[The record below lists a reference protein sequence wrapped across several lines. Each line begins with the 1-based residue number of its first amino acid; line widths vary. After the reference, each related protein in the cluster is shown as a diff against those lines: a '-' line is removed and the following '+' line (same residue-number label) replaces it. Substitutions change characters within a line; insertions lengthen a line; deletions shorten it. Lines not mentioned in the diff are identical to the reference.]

1 MEGARLGE
9 SAAGV
14 SPQTRKE
21 GHQGVEYPGGGFGF
35 QVTGPRPPGFVAA
48 ELVLL
53 RRGQV
58 AVATIGQFN
67 GEGLLERAALL
78 DGQPDDYAQAH
89 LLAPG
94 RAPEHHLV
102 LEEPD

>member
-1 MEGARLGE
+1 MEGARPGE

-35 QVTGPRPPGFVAA
+35 QVTGPRSPGLVAA

-53 RRGQV
+53 GRGQV
-58 AVATIGQFN
+58 AVTAIGQFN
-67 GEGLLERAALL
+67 GEGLFESGRMLL
-78 DGQPDDYAQAH
+78 SCKPSGAD
-89 LLAPG
+89 LTLT
-94 RAPEHHLV
+94 
-102 LEEPD
+102 